1 MIGVLV
7 SDVSPAVTTPV
18 LVNLKSAFPS
28 DSVVNT
34 LTVTLLTASNVNS
47 VIAIHAFYTLFSFT
61 FHTDSMPM
69 VPRLLTAVA
78 EVVVGAV
85 AGLSVGLLLRL
96 WRFEPKGLLVA
107 VVGYGLV
114 LLWALLGLTG
124 GGAMACLFLAV
135 GYAHGNDASEVEVC
149 FKWAWEGCLE
159 VSLF

>member
-85 AGLSVGLLLRL
+85 AGLSVGLLLR
-96 WRFEPKGLLVA
+96 F
-107 VVGYGLV
+107 
-114 LLWALLGLTG
+114 
-124 GGAMACLFLAV
+124 
-135 GYAHGNDASEVEVC
+135 
-149 FKWAWEGCLE
+149 
-159 VSLF
+159 